1 MRSLKTLVVAILTTI
16 GILAVPALAQAAPAG
31 PALRGA
37 AAQSTFGHTAASVE
51 TVALTA
57 AVQGKPNPCKRF
69 KSNLKKWLICQG
81 IMKAG
86 GMWLWNQLE
95 KIAKKGW
102 NHFRNHPTVKRY
114 VGKHAR
120 GLYCMLTLK
129 C

>member
-37 AAQSTFGHTAASVE
+37 AAQSTATASVE

-69 KSNLKKWLICQG
+69 KGNVKKWLICQG